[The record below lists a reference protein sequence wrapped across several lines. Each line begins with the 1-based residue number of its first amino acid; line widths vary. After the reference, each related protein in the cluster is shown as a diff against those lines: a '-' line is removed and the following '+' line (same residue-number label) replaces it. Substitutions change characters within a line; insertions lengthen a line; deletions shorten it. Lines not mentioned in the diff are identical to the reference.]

1 MNAIGPETTA
11 ALRVLAFVAGAG
23 LVHLVLAAGRGVL
36 RRGLTSSSSA
46 LRRFAAV
53 SNVVV
58 GQAVWLG
65 YLCATG
71 LALGALGLPAAIV
84 LGAAAVLAIVVA
96 IGAPGVVRDVTTGL
110 ALALS
115 NRLDAGTLVAIGGH
129 VGTVERVDPRF
140 TVLAGPTGTR
150 ILVPNRT
157 ITDIVAFP
165 AGYLSVVLDV
175 ALPDD
180 RSVIERAMTEV
191 RRVLDRSF
199 EQFGNVMRAAPAVL
213 GRETTATG
221 SYVRVELKLWPDQGS
236 IIDRFVKPA
245 LAAAMRPLTPGYKDW
260 MIVAH
265 QQPAG
270 AAPRVKAD
278 DDRRMSRRALLTL
291 SPRARRPGR
300 R

>member
-1 MNAIGPETTA
+1 MAVNAL
-11 ALRVLAFVAGAG
+11 LRVLAVFAAAG
-23 LVHLVLAAGRGVL
+23 LAHLVLAAVRGIL
-36 RRGLTSSSSA
+36 RRGLASSSSA

-53 SNVVV
+53 GNVGLGHAV
-58 GQAVWLG
+58 GLG

-71 LALGALGLPAAIV
+71 LALAALGVSTAIV
-84 LGAAAVLAIVVA
+84 LGAAAIVALIVA

-115 NRLDAGTLVAIGGH
+115 NRLDAGALVAIGGH

-150 ILVPNRT
+150 ILVANRT
-157 ITDIVAFP
+157 ITDIVAYP

-175 ALPDD
+175 GLPDD
-180 RSVIERAMTEV
+180 RSVIERAMAEV

-199 EQFGNVMRAAPAVL
+199 EQFSDAMRAAPAVL

-221 SYVRVELKLWPDQGS
+221 SYLRVEFKLWPDQGS
-236 IIDRFVKPA
+236 IIDSFVKPA

-260 MIVAH
+260 MIIAH
-265 QQPAG
+265 QKPG
-270 AAPRVKAD
+270 ATPPGAAD

-300 R
+300 P